1 MRVSFTRKGWSH
13 WKIYT
18 LSSVVTVQEKVT
30 SEMQEKAEEREA
42 QTMTN
47 EVRKKKTKENSD
59 MSVRSGAYDGLR
71 EQRGQNQQKQ
81 ACDVSL
87 WRY

>member
-1 MRVSFTRKGWSH
+1 M
-13 WKIYT
+13 
-18 LSSVVTVQEKVT
+18 
-30 SEMQEKAEEREA
+30 
-42 QTMTN
+42 MTN
-47 EVRKKKTKENSD
+47 EARKKNKTKENSD
-59 MSVRSGAYDGLR
+59 MSMRSGAYDGLR